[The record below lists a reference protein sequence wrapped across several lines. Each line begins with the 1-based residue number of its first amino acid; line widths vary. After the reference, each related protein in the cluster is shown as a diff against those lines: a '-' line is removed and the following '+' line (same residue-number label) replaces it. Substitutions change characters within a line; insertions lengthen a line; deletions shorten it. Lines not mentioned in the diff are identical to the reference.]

1 MAGSAGSGGSAG
13 GDGSGGAGGSSG
25 SPATGGSGGTVSVP
39 DPCDDD
45 FTDLSHTSLCWSE
58 HKPSAILDRLQDTS
72 AGRLSLDVRRGE
84 SWWNLDSGVL
94 LYQTVQGDFVVE
106 AEVQVHHV
114 SGVDQLPTAIFAAA
128 GLLIYRS
135 ADEQMFD
142 PASNYYAIKVGTF
155 DPAETIGVKSE
166 RTIGTASA
174 KEELELAGSEAR
186 AVLRLCRVGNLVW
199 TGYFNAGVWQEVRWD
214 PGGGVAPASGYAADG
229 VHGATLG
236 DTVRVG
242 LLAENYDPHAADE
255 NVRAVFEYARFRAVD
270 SLGDCSATD
279 IF

>member
-1 MAGSAGSGGSAG
+1 
-13 GDGSGGAGGSSG
+13 
-25 SPATGGSGGTVSVP
+25 
-39 DPCDDD
+39 
-45 FTDLSHTSLCWSE
+45 
-58 HKPSAILDRLQDTS
+58 QDTS

-106 AEVQVHHV
+106 AQVQVHHV

-128 GLLIYRS
+128 GILIYRS
-135 ADEQMFD
+135 ADEQMID

-155 DPAETIGVKSE
+155 DPAETIGIKSE

-174 KEELELAGSEAR
+174 KKELELAGSEAR
-186 AVLRLCRVGNLVW
+186 AVLRLCRVGDLVW

-270 SLGDCSATD
+270 SLG
-279 IF
+279 